1 MLPLLT
7 DFGNAKPAKWRLRA
21 SKPLRWTRRPPGTRI
36 SLSSRRTL
44 YGAFDV
50 KRVQSMAGSFL
61 MWLRY
66 RQPLHRPASI
76 DRQESGVDSLWTG
89 RGSLPRSALAGIPQ
103 IETAPAYLVK
113 GIIPRI
119 GLCVFWGSPK
129 CGKSFLALDVLMHV
143 ALGWK
148 FRDLRVRQGPVVY
161 CAFEGQARL
170 SNRVEAFR
178 QRKLSE
184 DTGDVPFFLVAASMN
199 LVADHSALIASVR
212 AALGDTKPTAIC
224 LDTLNRSLVGS
235 ESSDEDMAAYVR
247 AADALREAFE
257 CVVIIVHHC
266 GIDATRPRG
275 HTSLTGAVD
284 AQIAI
289 KRDAQDNIIAAVEFM
304 KDGPQGAELASRLEV
319 VELGIDEDGDT
330 IMSCIVVP
338 VEGAATPTR
347 KAARPK
353 LAKGAKIALR
363 ALHDAI
369 GECGAIPPASNPY
382 PGRCK
387 NCHRRSVANLCRKGR
402 NNPKPRS

>member
-1 MLPLLT
+1 VDKPDYLT
-7 DFGNAKPAKWRLRA
+7 DEQ
-21 SKPLRWTRRPPGTRI
+21 WTT
-36 SLSSRRTL
+36 SSRSTKARRRS
-44 YGAFDV
+44 GANGPTHGEPRDVRRFDLV
-50 KRVQSMAGSFL
+50 PFDKIRLDTM
-61 MWLRY
+61 
-66 RQPLHRPASI
+66 
-76 DRQESGVDSLWTG
+76 
-89 RGSLPRSALAGIPQ
+89 
-103 IETAPAYLVK
+103 PAYLVK

-119 GLCVFWGSPK
+119 GLCVFWGPPK
-129 CGKSFLALDVLMHV
+129 CGKSFLALDVLLHV

-170 SNRVEAFR
+170 RNRVEAFR

-184 DTGDVPFFLVAASMN
+184 DAGDAPFYLVAASMN
-199 LVADHSALIASVR
+199 LVADHSALISSVR
-212 AALGDTKPTAIC
+212 AALGDTRPAAIC

-235 ESSDEDMAAYVR
+235 ESSDEDMAAYVK

-289 KRDAQDNIIAAVEFM
+289 KRDAQDNIIAAVEYM

-319 VELGIDEDGDT
+319 VELGFDDDGDT
-330 IMSCIVVP
+330 ITSCIVVP

-363 ALHDAI
+363 ALHEAI
-369 GECGAIPPASNPY
+369 GECGAVPRRRRTISRPAQKLSPSISGE
-382 PGRCK
+382 PMP
-387 NCHRRSVANLCRKGR
+387 RK
-402 NNPKPRS
+402 PE

>member
-1 MLPLLT
+1 MAPTHGEPRDVRRFDLVPFDKIRLDT
-7 DFGNAKPAKWRLRA
+7 TPA
-21 SKPLRWTRRPPGTRI
+21 
-36 SLSSRRTL
+36 
-44 YGAFDV
+44 F
-50 KRVQSMAGSFL
+50 
-61 MWLRY
+61 
-66 RQPLHRPASI
+66 
-76 DRQESGVDSLWTG
+76 
-89 RGSLPRSALAGIPQ
+89 
-103 IETAPAYLVK
+103 LVK
-113 GIIPRI
+113 GIVPRV
-119 GLCVFWGSPK
+119 GLCVFWGPPK

-289 KRDAQDNIIAAVEFM
+289 KHDAQDNIIAAVEFM

-330 IMSCIVVP
+330 ITSCIVVP

-369 GECGAIPPASNPY
+369 GECGAIPPASNHIPADVKTVTVDQWRTY
-382 PGRCK
+382 AEKAGITQSPE
-387 NCHRRSVANLCRKGR
+387 ADALRKAFERAHEALIADGFVGCWT
-402 NNPKPRS
+402 PLVWII

>member
-1 MLPLLT
+1 V
-7 DFGNAKPAKWRLRA
+7 DKPDYLIDEQ
-21 SKPLRWTRRPPGTRI
+21 WTT
-36 SLSSRRTL
+36 SSRSTKARRWS
-44 YGAFDV
+44 GANGPTHGEPRDVRRFDLV
-50 KRVQSMAGSFL
+50 PFDKIRLDTM
-61 MWLRY
+61 
-66 RQPLHRPASI
+66 
-76 DRQESGVDSLWTG
+76 
-89 RGSLPRSALAGIPQ
+89 
-103 IETAPAYLVK
+103 PAYLVK

-119 GLCVFWGSPK
+119 GLCVFWGPPK
-129 CGKSFLALDVLMHV
+129 CGKSFLALDVLLHV

-170 SNRVEAFR
+170 RNRVEVFR

-184 DTGDVPFFLVAASMN
+184 DAGDAPFYLVAASMN
-199 LVADHSALIASVR
+199 LVADHSALISSVR
-212 AALGDTKPTAIC
+212 AALGGTRPAAIC

-235 ESSDEDMAAYVR
+235 ESSDEDMAAYVK

-319 VELGIDEDGDT
+319 VELGIDDDGDT
-330 IMSCIVVP
+330 ITSCIVV
-338 VEGAATPTR
+338 AAGRRWCGSYDANAWPGVRTGRTPD
-347 KAARPK
+347 
-353 LAKGAKIALR
+353 LAEPSSPALCPR
-363 ALHDAI
+363 IRTQLPSCQPRSGIMWWATM
-369 GECGAIPPASNPY
+369 
-382 PGRCK
+382 CK
-387 NCHRRSVANLCRKGR
+387 NQQTV
-402 NNPKPRS
+402 